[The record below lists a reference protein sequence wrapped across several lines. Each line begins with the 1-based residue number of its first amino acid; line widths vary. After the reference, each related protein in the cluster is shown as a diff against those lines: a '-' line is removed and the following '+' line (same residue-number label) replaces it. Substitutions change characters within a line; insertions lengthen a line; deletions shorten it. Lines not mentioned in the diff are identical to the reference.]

1 MIKLNRQN
9 GFSLLEIMIAVMVL
23 SIGLLG
29 MAAMQAVALSSNQEA
44 QFRIQAL
51 AIAED
56 LASRMRT
63 NRAYVNIDSNRF
75 TLIPAAHVGFNIYT
89 DLTNWDYN
97 SSPADPLAPNA
108 TMECG
113 DPVAASTA
121 TDLEATLNC
130 RAKSD
135 VQDIRRQLNPD
146 DLSLTNRTTGRLLP
160 AGSLMFVDCADKANP
175 DYTGTADDDPCSPG
189 SVYTIYVTWPVSA
202 RRADAGQTTGGGV
215 NRQILNARCAGR
227 LATYNLSAG
236 TPLLPRDAGC
246 VIMDLVP

>member
-1 MIKLNRQN
+1 MIIIKQQK

-56 LASRMRT
+56 LSSRMRT
-63 NRAYVNIDSNRF
+63 NRMYVNIDRNKY

-97 SSPADPLAPNA
+97 ASPADPVAPN
-108 TMECG
+108 TTLECG
-113 DPVAASTA
+113 DPVTAATEA
-121 TDLEATLNC
+121 ELEARLNC

-146 DLSLTNRTTGRLLP
+146 DPTLTDPSTGRLLP
-160 AGSLMFVDCADKANP
+160 AGSLMFVDCVDKANP
-175 DYTGTADDDPCSPG
+175 DYTGAADDDPCSPG
-189 SVYTIYVTWPVSA
+189 SAHTIYVVWPVSA
-202 RRADAGQTTGGGV
+202 RRADAGQTAGGV
-215 NRQILNARCAGR
+215 NRQILNARCAAR
-227 LATYNLSAG
+227 LTTFNLSAG